1 MTDTKPMTLADALV
15 QLQSM
20 LPDVGKGHTAE
31 VETKTGRKYSYTFA
45 DLADVTAAIMPK
57 LAEVGLAFSAKPTL
71 TDEGRF
77 VLRYVL
83 WHTSGDNDGGD
94 YPLPDPTR
102 ASAQEIGSA
111 ITYARRYSLTAVT
124 GLAPGGEDDDGKA
137 ASREPTY
144 YEPPDE
150 PQPPDPRTALFSDV
164 KAAGFAR
171 HLTEA
176 EIADDFAGWSEGTRI
191 QDATAEQLT
200 RYVHH
205 LKRAEQ

>member
-1 MTDTKPMTLADALV
+1 MTDTKPLTFAEALAK
-15 QLQSM
+15 LQAA

-45 DLADVTAAIMPK
+45 DLADVTAAVMPK
-57 LAEVGLAFSAKPTL
+57 LAELGLSFSAMPTL
-71 TDEGRF
+71 SEDGRF
-77 VLRYVL
+77 VLRYL
-83 WHTSGDNDGGD
+83 LRHTSGDSDGGD

-137 ASREPTY
+137 ASRKPTY

-176 EIADDFAGWSEGTRI
+176 EIADDFAGWAEGTRI

-205 LKRAEQ
+205 LKRAET

>member
-1 MTDTKPMTLADALV
+1 MTDTKPLTLAEALAE
-15 QLQSM
+15 LQAA
-20 LPDVGKGHTAE
+20 LPDVGKGQTANAG
-31 VETKTGRKYSYTFA
+31 TYSYSYA
-45 DLADVTAAIMPK
+45 DLADCSTAIMPR
-57 LAEVGLAFSAKPTL
+57 LAAHGLSFSAKPTL
-71 TDEGRF
+71 TEDGRF

-83 WHTSGDNDGGD
+83 RHASGEDDGGD
-94 YPLPDPTR
+94 YPLPDPTK
-102 ASAQEIGSA
+102 ASAQQVGSA
-111 ITYARRYSLTAVT
+111 ITYARRYTLCAVT
-124 GLAPGGEDDDGKA
+124 GLAPHGEDDDGKA
-137 ASREPTY
+137 ASQTY

-150 PQPPDPRTALFSDV
+150 PQPPDPRTQLFSDV

-205 LKRAEQ
+205 LKRADK